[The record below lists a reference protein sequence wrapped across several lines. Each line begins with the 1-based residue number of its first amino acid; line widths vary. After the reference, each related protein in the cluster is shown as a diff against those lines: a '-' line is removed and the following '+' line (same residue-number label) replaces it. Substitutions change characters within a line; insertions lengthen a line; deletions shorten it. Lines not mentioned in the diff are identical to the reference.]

1 MLSVH
6 LVLVIQQQVRDIW
19 LTEIEGSAHTVM
31 DIQFSDEI
39 AYACHRH
46 LNKCDVI
53 KLCDSLN
60 IVMCMCVC
68 VCDDVDDTDNDD
80 DGYVMCTGQGRREPM
95 VWTKMLMILI
105 MDTSRVLVTEG

>member
-68 VCDDVDDTDNDD
+68 VCDDDD
-80 DGYVMCTGQGRREPM
+80 DGVCVCVCVCACVMMMMM
-95 VWTKMLMILI
+95 VCVCVCVMM
-105 MDTSRVLVTEG
+105 MMMVFVCV